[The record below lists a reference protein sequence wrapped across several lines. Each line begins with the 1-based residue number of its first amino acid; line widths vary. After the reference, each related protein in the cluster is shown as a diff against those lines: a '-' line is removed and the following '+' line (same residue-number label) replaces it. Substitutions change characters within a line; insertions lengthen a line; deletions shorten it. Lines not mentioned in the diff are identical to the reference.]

1 MVEDDAKESAN
12 VEKYDDNS
20 NNNPTRATTKESYVS
35 EADLNLNY
43 SSSPRK
49 FANSQT
55 HSATQKRPTIFV
67 KRRPENQDIYETKK
81 VAPGRQTYGETI
93 GKRSNNI
100 GIFGDSITNF
110 SRYHKNIF
118 NQKIDDRKARFK
130 YFPGALSRDILHS
143 VNPTL
148 EESEFDVLI
157 IDVGINDLLNGE
169 GDIDQINNILQNIE
183 HIVYKCRQY
192 ILFLVNNYK

>member
-1 MVEDDAKESAN
+1 MVEDDAKESVN

-35 EADLNLNY
+35 EANLNLKY

-55 HSATQKRPTIFV
+55 HSATQKRPTIVV

-81 VAPGRQTYGETI
+81 VAPGTQTYGETI

-100 GIFGDSITNF
+100 VIFGDSITNF

-118 NQKIDDRKARFK
+118 NQKIDDRKATFK

-157 IDVGINDLLNGE
+157 IDVGINEFDVLI
-169 GDIDQINNILQNIE
+169 IDVGISLGNL
-183 HIVYKCRQY
+183 
-192 ILFLVNNYK
+192 